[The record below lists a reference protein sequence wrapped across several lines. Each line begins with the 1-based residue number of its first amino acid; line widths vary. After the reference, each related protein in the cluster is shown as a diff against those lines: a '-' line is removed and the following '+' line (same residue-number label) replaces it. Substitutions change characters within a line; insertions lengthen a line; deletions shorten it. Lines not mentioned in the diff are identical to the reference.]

1 MKKILCALFV
11 ILSMVQ
17 PVSAT
22 IALEDAVA
30 VERANEI
37 MNAKNQRK
45 DVIEYRFRTYNG
57 IKQYRRWNVTQNKW
71 VDDRW
76 INLL

>member
-1 MKKILCALFV
+1 
-11 ILSMVQ
+11 MVQ